1 MLQQSRA
8 LSRQS
13 PQHGVRASPAVV
25 ARPLVFLV
33 VIAGGLGRVAN
44 QLAAG
49 PCNEPT
55 GRALP
60 RAKALQHV
68 LSDAGVTKSDE
79 ERCIVGAAMR
89 LTALVA
95 GRGRFPSHAPNEIH
109 EGVVAHGFSFHF
121 GFRSSTSQ
129 ICCSRLLRV
138 RSLFTSVS
146 AKAVIS

>member
-1 MLQQSRA
+1 MPRRLARK
-8 LSRQS
+8 RI
-13 PQHGVRASPAVV
+13 PKGRASPGVV

-44 QLAAG
+44 QVAAG

-79 ERCIVGAAMR
+79 EGCIASIRRASAAR
-89 LTALVA
+89 SRATASDRPAPPSLGSSEGDCVSGSVDASLRHCCAGNQAGHQPVAVVLDFVQPAGA
-95 GRGRFPSHAPNEIH
+95 GRRAVGR
-109 EGVVAHGFSFHF
+109 
-121 GFRSSTSQ
+121 
-129 ICCSRLLRV
+129 
-138 RSLFTSVS
+138 
-146 AKAVIS
+146 

>member
-1 MLQQSRA
+1 MRCRA
-8 LSRQS
+8 ARRRI
-13 PQHGVRASPAVV
+13 PKGRASPAVV

-60 RAKALQHV
+60 RAKGLQHV

-79 ERCIVGAAMR
+79 ERCTVGADIR

-95 GRGRFPSHAPNEIH
+95 GRGRFPSHAPSEIH
-109 EGVVAHGFSFHF
+109 EGVVAHGFFFHF
-121 GFRSSTSQ
+121 GFCSSTSQ
-129 ICCSRLLRV
+129 IRGV
-138 RSLFTSVS
+138 R
-146 AKAVIS
+146 ARPAR